1 MPIAD
6 IGANSSLADYSMTS
20 SARATNEGGT
30 AMPRDRAVL
39 KFIDSVRRVGSW
51 NGRSATLA
59 PSAVSLSD
67 LTGAIGAVIGN
78 ASWLRESELLVLTR
92 PRGAPHFKIRTVKP
106 GQLRNHISGSS
117 VDIHIVIDVKRLF
130 DRIDHDWRAKFYSAS
145 PSAFAAALAQIEKQH
160 GPGSV
165 MKLLKDSKEKP
176 KS

>member
-1 MPIAD
+1 
-6 IGANSSLADYSMTS
+6 
-20 SARATNEGGT
+20 
-30 AMPRDRAVL
+30 MPRDRAVL